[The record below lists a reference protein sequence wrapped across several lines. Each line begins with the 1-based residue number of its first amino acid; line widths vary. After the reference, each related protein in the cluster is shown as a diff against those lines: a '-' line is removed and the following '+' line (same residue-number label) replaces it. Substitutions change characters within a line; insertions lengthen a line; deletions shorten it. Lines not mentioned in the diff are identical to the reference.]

1 MLNTH
6 PLKIFIALLIVALVV
21 GCGAATPTAEPPKPA
36 ATTGAPQA
44 PATAPAATRAPEQ
57 PTQPAG
63 PPKGGILRIGYGAEV
78 DNLNAFT
85 SQFLTDIELT
95 MVEGLIV
102 SNDKNEYIAVLAKQ
116 VPTVE
121 NGLVKTRADG
131 KIEMTWPLQQGV
143 KWHDNVHEF
152 TADDVCFT
160 WKYVVSEGSEVYN
173 RNSYLPISDCR
184 VQDKYTA
191 VMVWDKPSAIYN
203 GLFEAILPKYMLEGK
218 DIVKYDPYNRSPV
231 GTGPFIFAEW
241 KSGEYV
247 RVKRNPNY
255 WRGAQYPNVDE
266 IVFRFIPDINTRL
279 NAVKAGEVDFA
290 QLAPTQVKEVKDL
303 SNYTLLL
310 VQQNSWQHFDMSIKT
325 ERGAKIFGDKAVRQA
340 LFMSIDRKTIV
351 DGVLEGAVAIADTVA
366 PTTSPYYNPNV
377 KKYAYDPTAAKKL
390 LDDAGWK
397 VGADGIREKGG
408 EKLSLTALLNAS
420 DAIGKL
426 YWQVIQ
432 QNFKA
437 VGIDLK
443 IDSKDAAARSQVWRS
458 GQWEIQISR
467 WVLPADPSVTG
478 LYSCKGSNNMT
489 GFCDPAA
496 DEAMIASDQE
506 LDPAKRK
513 ALLFKAQ
520 ELLAEDAFSF
530 TIYYNV
536 NPIVISKKL
545 GNFKASGTN
554 LGSFWNVYE
563 WYLNK

>member
-1 MLNTH
+1 MITQIRL
-6 PLKIFIALLIVALVV
+6 ALAVLFVATVAA
-21 GCGAATPTAEPPKPA
+21 CGPAAPSAQTSPTASA
-36 ATTGAPQA
+36 AASASAAP
-44 PATAPAATRAPEQ
+44 T
-57 PTQPAG
+57 
-63 PPKGGILRIGYGAEV
+63 KGGTLRIGYGAEV

-102 SNDKNEYIAVLAKQ
+102 SNDKNEYIPVLAKQ
-116 VPTVE
+116 VPTVA

-131 KIEMTWPLQQGV
+131 KLELTWPLQQGV
-143 KWHDNVHEF
+143 MWHDQVHEF
-152 TADDVCFT
+152 TAEDVCFT
-160 WKYVVSEGSEVYN
+160 WKYVVSTGSEVYN

-218 DIVKYDPYNRSPV
+218 DIVKYDGYNRSPV
-231 GTGPFIFAEW
+231 GTGPFIFVEW

-255 WRGAQYPNVDE
+255 WRGKDYPYVDE

-279 NAVKAGEVDFA
+279 NAVKSGEVDFA
-290 QLAPTQVKEVKDL
+290 QMTPTQVKDVKDL
-303 SNYTLLL
+303 ANYNLTL

-325 ERGAKIFGDKAVRQA
+325 ERGAKIFGDKSVRQA
-340 LFMSIDRKTIV
+340 LFMLIDKKTIV
-351 DGVLEGAVAIADTVA
+351 DGVLEGTVQVADTVA

-377 KKYAYDPTAAKKL
+377 KKYPYDPTAAKKL

-397 VGADGIREKGG
+397 VGADGIREKAG
-408 EKLSLTALLNAS
+408 EKLSLTALLSSA

-432 QNFKA
+432 QNMKA
-437 VGIDLK
+437 AGVDIK
-443 IDSKDAAARSQVWRS
+443 IDTKDAAARSQVWRS
-458 GQWEIQISR
+458 GQWEVQISR

-489 GFCDPAA
+489 GFCDPVM
-496 DEAMIASDQE
+496 DEQMIKSDEE

-520 ELLAEDAFSF
+520 ELLAENAFSLPV
-530 TIYYNV
+530 YYNV
-536 NPIVISKKL
+536 NPIVTSKKL
-545 GNFKASGTN
+545 VNFKASGTN

-563 WYLNK
+563 WYLGK

>member
-1 MLNTH
+1 MHIKLL
-6 PLKIFIALLIVALVV
+6 LKIFASVLAVALVAA
-21 GCGAATPTAEPPKPA
+21 CGPSTPATQPPAA
-36 ATTGAPQA
+36 ATTVPSAATQAPSAATQA
-44 PATAPAATRAPEQ
+44 PAQ
-57 PTQPAG
+57 PTQVAAAPR
-63 PPKGGILRIGYGAEV
+63 GGTLRIGYGAEV

-102 SNDKNEYIAVLAKQ
+102 SNDKNQYIAVLAKQ

-131 KIEMTWPLQQGV
+131 KIEMSWPLQQGV

-152 TADDVCFT
+152 SADDVCFT
-160 WKYVVSEGSEVYN
+160 WKYIVSEGSEVYN

-231 GTGPFIFAEW
+231 GTGPFIFGEW
-241 KSGEYV
+241 KAGEYV

-255 WRGAQYPNVDE
+255 WRGTQYPNVDE
-266 IVFRFIPDINTRL
+266 IVFRFIPDANTRL

-290 QLAPTQVKEVKDL
+290 QLTPTQVKEVKDL
-303 SNYTLLL
+303 ANYNLIL

-325 ERGAKIFGDKAVRQA
+325 ERGAKLFNDKGVRQA
-340 LFMSIDRKTIV
+340 LFMLIDRKTII
-351 DGVLEGAVAIADTVA
+351 DGVLESTVSLADTVA
-366 PTTSPYYNPNV
+366 PATSPYYNPNV
-377 KKYAYDPTAAKKL
+377 KKYPYDPTAAKKL

-408 EKLSLTALLNAS
+408 EKLSFTALQSNS
-420 DAIGKL
+420 DAITKL
-426 YWQVIQ
+426 VWQIIQ

-437 VGIDLK
+437 AGVDVK
-443 IDSKDAAARSQVWRS
+443 FDPKEAAARSQVWRS
-458 GQWEIQISR
+458 GQWEMQISR

-520 ELLAEDAFSF
+520 ELLAEDAFSLP
-530 TIYYNV
+530 IYYNV